1 MDSTYSGNY
10 GKIKAHETEFLRFDF
25 ITSLLDLKNVDD
37 ITNELTKTGYS
48 EDISALSSSYKNPE
62 LLQMSVNRNFIRKN
76 RIALFSVPPLAKDTV
91 RAYLSKWDIE
101 NIKSI
106 LASKFM
112 GYDLRQNEIFIL
124 SFRDIPMGLFAGNL
138 SNEDFRNLMSK
149 GTVEEVVSYLTY
161 FGFGPSILQH
171 MDRYHKSGDISILL
185 SAFDTYYYDT
195 LMKTVRF
202 YNGDEAQVTA
212 FIRDQIDL
220 RNIMTVIK
228 GKDMG
233 IEFERFSESFRITG
247 SLPISD
253 LQGLYEKRDV
263 GEILSGMSSYGNLE
277 DAMEIYKKTG
287 DLYYVQVTLQK
298 FLFTKYMEIFRSQA
312 LSIGSTF
319 SFILRTEAER
329 ENLRIVMNGIL
340 NNVGKDAL
348 SRILIP
354 S

>member
-10 GKIKAHETEFLRFDF
+10 GRIKSHETEFLKFDF
-25 ITSLLDLKNVDD
+25 ITSLLDLKSVDD
-37 ITNELTKTGYS
+37 ITNELTKTVYS

-62 LLQMSVNRNFIRKN
+62 LLQMSINRNFIRKN
-76 RIALFSVPPLAKDTV
+76 RIALFSVPPLAKDTI

-112 GYDLRQNEIFIL
+112 GYDLRQNETFIL

-161 FGFGPSILQH
+161 FGFGPSILQY

-195 LMKTVRF
+195 LLKTVRF
-202 YNGDEAQVTA
+202 YNGDEAAVTA

-233 IEFERFSESFRITG
+233 IEFERFSESFRTTG
-247 SLPISD
+247 NLSMSD
-253 LQGLYEKRDV
+253 LQGIYEKRDV
-263 GEILSGMSSYGNLE
+263 SEILSGLSGYGNLE
-277 DAMEIYKKTG
+277 DAIDIYRTTG
-287 DLYYVQVTLQK
+287 DLYFVQVTLQK

-319 SFILRTEAER
+319 SFILKTEAER

-340 NNVGKDAL
+340 NNVSKDTL

>member
-10 GKIKAHETEFLRFDF
+10 GRIKSHETEFLKFDF
-25 ITSLLDLKNVDD
+25 ITSLLDLKSMDD

-62 LLQMSVNRNFIRKN
+62 LLQMSLNRNFIRKN
-76 RIALFSVPPLAKDTV
+76 RVALFSVPPLAKNTV

-112 GYDLRQNEIFIL
+112 GYDLKQNEMFIL
-124 SFRDIPMGLFAGNL
+124 SFRDLPMGLFAGNL

-195 LMKTVRF
+195 LMGTVRF
-202 YNGDEAQVTA
+202 YNGDEASV
-212 FIRDQIDL
+212 ISLIKNQIDV

-233 IEFERFSESFRITG
+233 IEFERFSESFRVIG
-247 SLPISD
+247 SLSISD
-253 LQGLYEKRDV
+253 LQSLYDKRDV
-263 GEILSGMSSYGNLE
+263 GEILSGISGYGNLE
-277 DAMEIYKKTG
+277 DAMDIYRRTG
-287 DLYYVQVTLQK
+287 DLYYVNVTLQK
-298 FLFTKYMEIFRSQA
+298 FLFTRYMEIFRSQA

-319 SFILRTEAER
+319 SFILRAEAER
-329 ENLRIVMNGIL
+329 ENLRIVLNGIL
-340 NNVGKDAL
+340 NNVEKDTL

>member
-10 GKIKAHETEFLRFDF
+10 GRIKSHETDFLHFDF
-25 ITSLLDLKNVDD
+25 ITDLLNLKSIDD
-37 ITNELTKTGYS
+37 VTNELTKTGYS
-48 EDISALSSSYKNPE
+48 EDISALSSTYKNPE
-62 LLQMSVNRNFIRKN
+62 LLHMSLNRNFIRKN

-91 RAYLSKWDIE
+91 MAYLSKWDIE
-101 NIKSI
+101 NIKSV

-112 GYDLRQNEIFIL
+112 GYDLKQNEAFLL

-185 SAFDTYYYDT
+185 SAFDTYYYEA
-195 LMKTVRF
+195 LMKTIHF
-202 YNGDEAQVTA
+202 YNGDEGPVAA

-220 RNIMTVIK
+220 RNILIIIK

-247 SLPISD
+247 KLALSD
-253 LQGLYEKRDV
+253 LQNMYEKRDV
-263 GEILSGMSSYGNLE
+263 GEILSGISSYGN
-277 DAMEIYKKTG
+277 MEEALDIYRKTG

-298 FLFTKYMEIFRSQA
+298 FLFTKYIAIFRSQA

-319 SFILRTEAER
+319 SFILRSEAER
-329 ENLRIVMNGIL
+329 ENIRIVMNGIL
-340 NNVGKDAL
+340 NKVEKDTL
-348 SRILIP
+348 SRLLI
-354 S
+354 SA

>member
-10 GKIKAHETEFLRFDF
+10 GRIKSHETEFLKFDF

-112 GYDLRQNEIFIL
+112 GYDLKQNEIFIL
-124 SFRDIPMGLFAGNL
+124 SFRDLPMGMFAGNL
-138 SNEDFRNLMSK
+138 SNEDFRNLMAK

-202 YNGDEAQVTA
+202 YNGDEAAVIS

-220 RNIMTVIK
+220 RNIITVIK

-233 IEFERFSESFRITG
+233 IEFERFSESFRVTG
-247 SLPISD
+247 SQSLSD
-253 LQGLYEKRDV
+253 LQGLYEKRDA
-263 GEILSGMSSYGNLE
+263 GEIISGISSYGNLE
-277 DAMEIYKKTG
+277 DAMDIYKRTG
-287 DLYYVQVTLQK
+287 DLYYVDVTLQK

-319 SFILRTEAER
+319 SFILRAEAER
-329 ENLRIVMNGIL
+329 ENLRIVFNGIL
-340 NNVGKDAL
+340 NNVGKDTL